1 MPRGH
6 RPDGAKKNEEKIKKL
21 ANIVESSGDAI
32 ITKSLDGIITSWNKG
47 AEQIYGY
54 SAEEVVGKPISIL
67 EPSIL
72 VEETEELTELIKQGD
87 KIHNYETLRLRKDG
101 TIINVSLTLSP
112 VYDASGELTAISVIA
127 RDITKSK
134 KVEKNFRKVRKDTGL
149 LQSRQDK

>member
-1 MPRGH
+1 M
-6 RPDGAKKNEEKIKKL
+6 
-21 ANIVESSGDAI
+21 ESSGDAI

-67 EPSIL
+67 EPSTL
-72 VEETEELTELIKQGD
+72 VEETAELTELIKQGD
-87 KIHNYETLRLRKDG
+87 KIHSYETLRLRKDG

-112 VYDASGELTAISVIA
+112 IYDASGELTAISVIA

-134 KVEKNFRKVRKDTGL
+134 NAEERT
-149 LQSRQDK
+149 STE